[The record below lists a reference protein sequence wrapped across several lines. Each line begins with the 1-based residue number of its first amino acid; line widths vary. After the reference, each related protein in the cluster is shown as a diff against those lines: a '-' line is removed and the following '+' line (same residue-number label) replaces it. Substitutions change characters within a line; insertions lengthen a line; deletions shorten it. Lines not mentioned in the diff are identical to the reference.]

1 MKGAKM
7 TAKTH
12 AEAVADLETALKKL
26 RTAASV
32 YKAVVNDAA
41 ALLDAAVDAYNAAG
55 DTAGAIARHMRA
67 EDAFLE
73 LWGPDEL
80 EFDAPMEWPVNVE
93 LAAKQ
98 VAAFAD
104 LGAALEDAEEARRD
118 HRDELK
124 HRADMSNPDR
134 YL

>member
-1 MKGAKM
+1 MA
-7 TAKTH
+7 AKTH

-32 YKAVVNDAA
+32 YKAVVNDAV
-41 ALLDAAVDAYNAAG
+41 ALLDVAVDAFNSAG
-55 DTAGAIARHMRA
+55 DTAGAIARDMRDGN
-67 EDAFLE
+67 EFLD

-80 EFDAPMEWPVNVE
+80 ELDVLAEWPIDVE

-118 HRDELK
+118 HQDELK

>member
-7 TAKTH
+7 AAKTH
-12 AEAVADLETALKKL
+12 AEAVADLETALKAL

-41 ALLDAAVDAYNAAG
+41 AALDAAVDAFNAAG
-55 DTAGAIARHMRA
+55 DTAGAIARDMRDGN
-67 EDAFLE
+67 EFLD
-73 LWGPDEL
+73 LYGPDEL
-80 EFDAPMEWPVNVE
+80 EFVVPAEWPVDVQR
-93 LAAKQ
+93 ATRQ
-98 VAAFAD
+98 VATFAD
-104 LGAALEDAEEARRD
+104 LDAALEDAEDARRD
-118 HRDELK
+118 YRDEMR

>member
-1 MKGAKM
+1 MDDDK
-7 TAKTH
+7 H
-12 AEAVADLETALKKL
+12 SDAVTALEAALKAL

-41 ALLDAAVDAYNAAG
+41 ALLDAAVDAFNAAG
-55 DTAGAIARHMRA
+55 DTAGAIARDMRDGN
-67 EDAFLE
+67 EFLD
-73 LWGPDEL
+73 LYGPDEL
-80 EFDAPMEWPVNVE
+80 ELDAPVEWPIDVG

-104 LGAALEDAEEARRD
+104 LDAALEDAEEARRD